1 MKPRLVVNLACAFA
15 IGFAILQGA
24 ISFVIT
30 KTFQAAGEQSA
41 VLMTSMRHHM
51 TADMMHDNLR
61 GIVFR
66 ALYGVAIDE
75 LDMIKAAAEDLKE
88 SAQTFRNEI
97 KAQDELA
104 LPDDVRAA
112 LKTVREPLEKYIASA
127 ESLVGL
133 AEKGSLKDARAA
145 LPSFLDAFKALEGEM
160 ARVSG
165 AIEKANARQVEEG
178 SAYGTS
184 MSWLNLAMLTFGML
198 LYVTLILQFHKR
210 ILRPIGNASEALAAL
225 ARGDLSERAIP
236 ESKVEEVANLV
247 QALRHFR
254 EEAAQKIA
262 NEQAVREARD
272 SAEAER
278 NRLQKSAQAFES
290 QAVGVAVAV
299 AEAARSMREAA
310 EHLSRSADGTSRQ
323 SVIVSAA
330 SEETSINVGALSGSV
345 DTLAQSMQAV
355 ADTVRQSSEISERVM
370 GEAEHTVNKVQALT
384 QATQQ
389 IGEIVGMIQNIAAQ
403 TNLLALNA
411 TIEAARAG
419 EAGRGFA
426 VVASEVKELAAQT
439 ARATT
444 EITEQI
450 NQIQGTTAEAASAIN
465 GVAKAI
471 HQINAMASQA
481 AHAVTDQGV
490 ATQEIARNVQ
500 EAMAGTAEVAGN
512 ITQVSQAASESS
524 QVAGSILK
532 ASEGLAQ
539 QADRLRGEID
549 SFVQSM
555 RSAA

>member
-24 ISFVIT
+24 ISFLIT
-30 KTFQAAGEQSA
+30 KTFQAGGEQSA

-51 TADMMHDNLR
+51 TGDMMHDNLR

-66 ALYGVAIDE
+66 ALYGVAID
-75 LDMIKAAAEDLKE
+75 DMSMTKAAAEDVKE
-88 SAQTFRNEI
+88 SAETFRKEI
-97 KAQDELA
+97 KAQDELS
-104 LPDDVRAA
+104 LPEDVRAA
-112 LKTVREPLEKYIASA
+112 LKSVRDPLEKYITSA
-127 ESLVGL
+127 ESIVSL

-145 LPSFLDAFKALEGEM
+145 LPGFLDAFKALEGEM
-160 ARVSG
+160 ARVSE
-165 AIEKANARQVEEG
+165 AIEKGNSKQVDE
-178 SAYGTS
+178 SAAFGTS
-184 MSWLNLAMLTFGML
+184 MSWLNLAMLVFGIA
-198 LYVTLILQFHKR
+198 LYVTLILQFQRR

-225 ARGDLSERAIP
+225 ARGDLSDRAIP

-247 QALRHFR
+247 QALRFFR
-254 EEAAQKIA
+254 DEAAHKIA

-278 NRLQKSAQAFES
+278 NRLQQSAQAFEG
-290 QAVGVAVAV
+290 QAVGIAVAV

-310 EHLSRSADGTSRQ
+310 EHLNQSADGTSRQ

-355 ADTVRQSSEISERVM
+355 ADTVRESSTISARVM

-384 QATQQ
+384 EATQQ

-471 HQINAMASQA
+471 QQINTMAAQA
-481 AHAVTDQGV
+481 ANAVTSQGV

-500 EAMAGTAEVAGN
+500 EAMAGTAEVANN

-524 QVAGSILK
+524 QVAASILK

-549 SFVQSM
+549 GFVQSM
-555 RSAA
+555 RAAA

>member
-24 ISFVIT
+24 ISFLIT
-30 KTFQAAGEQSA
+30 KTFQAGGEQSA

-51 TADMMHDNLR
+51 TGDMMHDNLR

-66 ALYGVAIDE
+66 ALYGVAID
-75 LDMIKAAAEDLKE
+75 DMSMTKAAAEDVKE
-88 SAQTFRNEI
+88 SAETFRKEI
-97 KAQDELA
+97 KAQDELS
-104 LPDDVRAA
+104 LPKDVRAA

-127 ESLVGL
+127 ESIVEL

-145 LPSFLDAFKALEGEM
+145 LPGFLDAFKALEGEM

-165 AIEKANARQVEEG
+165 AIEKGNSTQVDE
-178 SAYGTS
+178 SAAFGAS
-184 MSWLNLAMLTFGML
+184 MTWVNLVMLVFGIA
-198 LYVTLILQFHKR
+198 LYVTLILQFQRR

-225 ARGDLSERAIP
+225 ARGDLSDRAIP

-254 EEAAQKIA
+254 DEAAQKVA

-272 SAEAER
+272 AAEAER
-278 NRLQKSAQAFES
+278 NRLQQSAQAFES

-310 EHLSRSADGTSRQ
+310 EHLNTTANGTSRQ

-355 ADTVRQSSEISERVM
+355 ADTVRQSSEISARVM

-481 AHAVTDQGV
+481 ANAVTDQGA

-500 EAMAGTAEVAGN
+500 EAMAGTAEVASN

-524 QVAGSILK
+524 EVAGNILK

-549 SFVQSM
+549 GFVRSM
-555 RSAA
+555 RAAA